1 MAQRCKRVLIANL
14 LHLFLVGCETSSENS
29 SSTFLTTSSLCF
41 RSDRRSTMLN
51 LDSPTPNLTQLL
63 QYSPVELSSG
73 VLIANWIQSKT
84 DPGRLEFDLSQI
96 EPEPKDSV
104 TKYLN
109 WVCLNAKV
117 FNNFGI
123 LLNSAQINH
132 FIEGKSTEIY
142 IILKQLHDKV
152 KSVYSHF
159 ISSYSLCDLSLNI
172 NGSDSRESSSATVHQ
187 LGTISANI
195 ELIQCT
201 MSSLCA

>member
-1 MAQRCKRVLIANL
+1 
-14 LHLFLVGCETSSENS
+14 
-29 SSTFLTTSSLCF
+29 
-41 RSDRRSTMLN
+41 MLN

-152 KSVYSHF
+152 ESVLHSSF
-159 ISSYSLCDLSLNI
+159 SYSLRDLSLNI

-187 LGTISANI
+187 LR
-195 ELIQCT
+195 
-201 MSSLCA
+201 